1 MPYRVQINGEFNGHI
16 DRVSAFNV
24 SEETRKTVNLP
35 ETKADWNKLTQE
47 DVEAAKAAI
56 VEVVRNKF
64 SYGGYVYVAG
74 LTWWSG
80 KERSI
85 HLKEI

>member
-1 MPYRVQINGEFNGHI
+1 MPYRVQVNGEFNGHI
-16 DRVSAFNV
+16 DRISAFNV
-24 SEETRKTVNLP
+24 SDETRQKAKLP
-35 ETKADWNKLTQE
+35 ETKAGWNKMTQE
-47 DVEAAKAAI
+47 EVEAAKESI
-56 VEVVRNKF
+56 VEVVRSKF
-64 SYGGYVYVAG
+64 SYGGYIYVAG

>member
-1 MPYRVQINGEFNGHI
+1 MPYRVQVNGEFNGHT

-24 SEETRKTVNLP
+24 SDETRQKAKLP
-35 ETKADWNKLTQE
+35 ETKADWNKMTQE
-47 DVEAAKAAI
+47 DVEAAKEAI

-64 SYGGYVYVAG
+64 SYGGYIYVAG

>member
-1 MPYRVQINGEFNGHI
+1 MAYRVQVNGEFNGHI
-16 DRVSAFNV
+16 DRISAYNV
-24 SEETRKTVNLP
+24 SEETRKAVNLP
-35 ETKADWNKLTQE
+35 ETKADWNKMTQE
-47 DVEAAKAAI
+47 EVDAAKEAI
-56 VEVVRNKF
+56 VKVIREKF

>member
-1 MPYRVQINGEFNGHI
+1 M
-16 DRVSAFNV
+16 
-24 SEETRKTVNLP
+24 
-35 ETKADWNKLTQE
+35 TQE
-47 DVEAAKAAI
+47 EVDAAKEAI
-56 VEVVRNKF
+56 VKVIREKF